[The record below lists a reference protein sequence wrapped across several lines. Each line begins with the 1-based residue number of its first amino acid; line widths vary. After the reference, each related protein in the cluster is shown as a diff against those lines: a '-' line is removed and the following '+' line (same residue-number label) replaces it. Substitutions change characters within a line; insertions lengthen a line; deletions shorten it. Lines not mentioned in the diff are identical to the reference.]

1 MKKTKIIIN
10 SSTFQENDSDDVT
23 DVINNLT
30 DNLLKVNDSLEI
42 TILKPMS
49 KMGQRIIKKE
59 NYKIH
64 CYSYF
69 WPKKYQLFHTTGIV
83 PGLKLSK
90 FNYLKLLFLFV
101 SQFLNLLILSIK
113 LKPEYIYAHWVLPQA
128 LISAFVCKIL
138 KIKLV
143 FTTHGAE
150 VLLINKLKF
159 GNKLILN
166 FITKNAYKFTA
177 NSELTLSEITR
188 NCKTKY
194 IQDKYKI
201 IPMGIKNEIFCSD
214 KLKKTYTDNDFLYV
228 GRLIDYKGVDILLDA
243 LSMLK
248 NSNRENFKLEILGNG
263 IDEEGLKEM
272 VKNND
277 LIQNVNF
284 NGFKNLDEKIKFYE
298 HASVTFVTSK
308 ISNQRLE
315 GGPLTLIEA
324 MAQKNICIVS
334 DSIGFKKYL
343 NNNNCILFES
353 GNSKS
358 LLKAIDFYTKM
369 TKDEREDMGNEAYI
383 TSEFFK
389 FQNIAGIHNDFLF
402 SDFINN

>member
-1 MKKTKIIIN
+1 
-10 SSTFQENDSDDVT
+10 
-23 DVINNLT
+23 
-30 DNLLKVNDSLEI
+30 
-42 TILKPMS
+42 
-49 KMGQRIIKKE
+49 
-59 NYKIH
+59 
-64 CYSYF
+64 
-69 WPKKYQLFHTTGIV
+69 
-83 PGLKLSK
+83 
-90 FNYLKLLFLFV
+90 
-101 SQFLNLLILSIK
+101 
-113 LKPEYIYAHWVLPQA
+113 
-128 LISAFVCKIL
+128 
-138 KIKLV
+138 
-143 FTTHGAE
+143 
-150 VLLINKLKF
+150 
-159 GNKLILN
+159 
-166 FITKNAYKFTA
+166 
-177 NSELTLSEITR
+177 
-188 NCKTKY
+188 
-194 IQDKYKI
+194 
-201 IPMGIKNEIFCSD
+201 MGIKNEIFCSD

-277 LIQNVNF
+277 LVQNVNF